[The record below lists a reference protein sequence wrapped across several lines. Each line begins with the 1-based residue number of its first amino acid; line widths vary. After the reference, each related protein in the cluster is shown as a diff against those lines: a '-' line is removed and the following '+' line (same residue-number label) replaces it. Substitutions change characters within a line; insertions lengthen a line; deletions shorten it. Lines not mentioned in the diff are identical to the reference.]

1 MGEHHNDPI
10 ISGPEPSG
18 PVVWW
23 RNLVSALKAMR
34 ARIPA
39 PPAPAPKAP
48 AAREPKSPKVEPEAA
63 EAAAEVKAWRATH
76 GPPFVWLAPVFL
88 AFALAYVL
96 PHLAEVLQP
105 QAPRSMIK
113 AFVAL
118 LPGFAA
124 PLEPMLAG
132 WLWAPLWVSL
142 LALAL
147 RLRAVWVTHLA
158 ILDAVGWSMA
168 ALVVEGAAWLL
179 GGRHI
184 LAKGGFTAAE
194 QDGVWQLMVGE
205 IAFLFLTAVFFA
217 PASRPRR
224 DLLEQ

>member
-1 MGEHHNDPI
+1 MDDHHNDPI

-18 PVVWW
+18 PAAWW
-23 RNLVSALKAMR
+23 RNLVSAFKAMR
-34 ARIPA
+34 AR
-39 PPAPAPKAP
+39 
-48 AAREPKSPKVEPEAA
+48 
-63 EAAAEVKAWRATH
+63 AAAQPPNQRKAKAAPIAPDAKAIKAWRTVH

-88 AFALAYVL
+88 AFAIAYALPQLADF
-96 PHLAEVLQP
+96 LQP

-113 AFVAL
+113 ALVAF

-124 PLEPMLAG
+124 PLEAMMAG
-132 WLWAPLWVSL
+132 WLWAPLWVTL

-168 ALVVEGAAWLL
+168 ALVVEGGAWLL
-179 GGRHI
+179 WGRKV
-184 LAKGGFTAAE
+184 LEQGGFSPAE
-194 QDGVWQLMVGE
+194 RDGVWQLMVGE
-205 IAFLFLTAVFFA
+205 IVFLFLTAVLFG
-217 PASRPRR
+217 PSSRPRR

>member
-18 PVVWW
+18 PAVWW
-23 RNLVSALKAMR
+23 RNLVSAFKAMR
-34 ARIPA
+34 ARTPTAKKTPA
-39 PPAPAPKAP
+39 RRQARAEAPAPD
-48 AAREPKSPKVEPEAA
+48 
-63 EAAAEVKAWRATH
+63 AAALKAWRAVH

-88 AFALAYVL
+88 AFAAAYALPQLAQ
-96 PHLAEVLQP
+96 VLQP

-113 AFVAL
+113 ALAAL

-124 PLEPMLAG
+124 PVEAMLAG
-132 WLWAPLWVSL
+132 WLWAPVWVTL

-158 ILDAVGWSMA
+158 ILDAVGWAMA
-168 ALVVEGAAWLL
+168 ALVVEGGAWLL
-179 GGRHI
+179 WGRAL
-184 LAKGGFTAAE
+184 LARGGFSPAE

-205 IAFLFLTAVFFA
+205 IVFLFLTAVFFA
-217 PASRPRR
+217 PASRQRIR
-224 DLLEQ
+224 FEQ

>member
-1 MGEHHNDPI
+1 MGDHHNDPI

-18 PVVWW
+18 PAIWW
-23 RNLVSALKAMR
+23 RNLVSAFKAMR
-34 ARIPA
+34 TR
-39 PPAPAPKAP
+39 
-48 AAREPKSPKVEPEAA
+48 
-63 EAAAEVKAWRATH
+63 AAAKPPNRRKAKAKPIAPDAKAGKAWRAVH

-88 AFALAYVL
+88 AFAIAYALPQLADL
-96 PHLAEVLQP
+96 LQP

-113 AFVAL
+113 ALVAF

-124 PLEPMLAG
+124 PLEPMMAG
-132 WLWAPLWVSL
+132 WLWAPLWVTL

-168 ALVVEGAAWLL
+168 ALVVEGGAWLL
-179 GGRHI
+179 WGRKV
-184 LAKGGFTAAE
+184 LEQGGFSPAE
-194 QDGVWQLMVGE
+194 RDGVWQLMVGE
-205 IAFLFLTAVFFA
+205 IVFLFLTAVLFG
-217 PASRPRR
+217 PPSRPRR

>member
-10 ISGPEPSG
+10 ISGPEQSG
-18 PVVWW
+18 PAAWW
-23 RNLVSALKAMR
+23 RNLVSAVTAMR
-34 ARIPA
+34 ARA
-39 PPAPAPKAP
+39 STQAAEEAPKRRRSVK
-48 AAREPKSPKVEPEAA
+48 ARSRPETPTLDAKA
-63 EAAAEVKAWRATH
+63 TRAWRAVH
-76 GPPFVWLAPVFL
+76 GRPFIWLAPVFL

-96 PHLAEVLQP
+96 PQLAEFLQP
-105 QAPRSMIK
+105 QAPRSMIR

-118 LPGFAA
+118 LPAFAG

-179 GGRHI
+179 AGRHL
-184 LAKGGFTAAE
+184 LAKGGFSVAE

-205 IAFLFLTAVFFA
+205 TVFLFLTAVFFA
-217 PASRPRR
+217 PPSRPRR